1 MHRMHLPRR
10 LRRQRRLLHATTGA
24 CTGGEPCYG
33 DVDRDGD
40 IDVSDLL
47 ELLSDFG
54 AGGGGSSDLDVSGVV
69 DVADL
74 LAVLSRFGAAC

>member
-1 MHRMHLPRR
+1 MAPTRRLSFARSRR
-10 LRRQRRLLHATTGA
+10 LRVLRGERLRPRLGA
-24 CTGGEPCYG
+24 
-33 DVDRDGD
+33 DGCD